1 MRRFREW
8 IGIASRV
15 PDRFLNGV
23 YHMVIVKRVP
33 DNRGL
38 KRCLAVALAFAA
50 VVGGLNVQA
59 ASGAAGAQE
68 NASKGSFTDP
78 LDAPAL
84 MRKSP
89 GSRPLMAVVG
99 AGRRL
104 IAAGMRG
111 LIIVSDDGGK
121 TWTQASVPVQ
131 SDLLALSFPTAS
143 EGWAVGHDGV
153 VLHSTDGGKTWRR
166 QLDGRIAAHS
176 LAAIYQQ
183 AIAGGD
189 VSVRPYLDQ
198 LQLNYKAGSTLP
210 FLSVLF
216 ENASKGF
223 VVGSFGMIAATTD
236 GGKTWQPLLDR
247 IDDPQFLHL
256 NSIQDIGSNLYIAAE
271 KGTIFRFDRQS
282 GRFVPTATGYAGS
295 FFGIVGN
302 AKVLLAFGLR
312 GTVYRS
318 SDAGATWAPV
328 TTPVHAAITAAAYLE
343 QRHAFV
349 LVTSAGEIAVADD
362 TGGSFRSLQVGKPTV
377 FTAVHALGDSEAVLS
392 GLDGARVVTLR

>member
-1 MRRFREW
+1 
-8 IGIASRV
+8 
-15 PDRFLNGV
+15 
-23 YHMVIVKRVP
+23 MVIVKRVP
-33 DNRGL
+33 DRRKL
-38 KRCLAVALAFAA
+38 KRCLAVAFAFAA
-50 VVGGLNVQA
+50 VVGGLNVQVA
-59 ASGAAGAQE
+59 RGQTAAQE
-68 NASKGSFTDP
+68 SAPKGSFEDP

-84 MRKSP
+84 MRTSP
-89 GSRPLMAVVG
+89 GSRPLMSVVG

-104 IAAGMRG
+104 VAAGMRG
-111 LIIVSDDGGK
+111 LIVISDDGGN
-121 TWTQASVPVQ
+121 TWAQATVPVQ

-176 LAAIYQQ
+176 LAGIYQQ

-189 VSVRPYLDQ
+189 LSAKPYLDQ
-198 LQLNYKAGSTLP
+198 LQLNYKAGPTLP

-216 ENASKGF
+216 ENASTGF

-236 GGKTWQPLLDR
+236 GGKTWQPFLDH

-256 NSIQDIGSNLYIAAE
+256 NSIQDIGGNVYIAAE

-282 GRFVPTATGYAGS
+282 GRFVPTVTGYAGS

-302 AKVLLAFGLR
+302 SKVLLAFGLR

-318 SDAGATWAPV
+318 SDAGSTWAPV
-328 TTPVHAAITAAAYLE
+328 TTPLHAAITGAAYLQ

-349 LVTSAGEIAVADD
+349 FVTSAGEIAVADD
-362 TGGSFRSLQVGKPTV
+362 MGGNFRSLEVSKPTV

-392 GLDGARVVTLR
+392 GLDGARVMTLR